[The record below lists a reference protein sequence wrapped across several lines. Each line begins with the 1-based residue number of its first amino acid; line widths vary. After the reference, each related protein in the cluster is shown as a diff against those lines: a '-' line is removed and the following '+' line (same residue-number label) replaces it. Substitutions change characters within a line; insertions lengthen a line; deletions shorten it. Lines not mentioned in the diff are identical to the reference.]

1 MTSRAKLPAAVLALL
16 LGAAATASAQ
26 GNFLIVGNDE
36 KTANA
41 PTGTTNL
48 APGRDTVSIIDIA
61 DPLAPR
67 IVVSLPLMNGV
78 QGPPTNLQITPDGRL
93 GLVANPVVMTH
104 DGTAWRASPD
114 NQLHVI
120 DLTATPPRLVESI
133 TVGRQPSGL
142 AISHDG
148 TFALVANRGG
158 KSISVLSIS
167 GTTVRQI
174 AEVPVD
180 DEVCSVAITPDGR
193 RAFITKHT
201 VHRVGVLEIDGTD
214 VRYSR
219 GNDMATG
226 IGVYNVQVTPDGRY
240 ALAANTGVQG
250 DGNADTISVID
261 ATANPPRVIDNVN
274 VGDGP
279 EGLAVSPDGRYAAA
293 VLLHGSVAPHARW
306 SYSRN
311 GSVRLIR
318 IGANGMLTPL
328 NAVPTGGLPEGGAF
342 SPDSRHFYVANFL
355 DRNLQVYRI
364 ENDTL
369 VDTGATLALPG
380 QPASIRGR
388 P

>member
-1 MTSRAKLPAAVLALL
+1 V
-16 LGAAATASAQ
+16 
-26 GNFLIVGNDE
+26 
-36 KTANA
+36 
-41 PTGTTNL
+41 
-48 APGRDTVSIIDIA
+48 
-61 DPLAPR
+61 PR
-67 IVVSLPLMNGV
+67 IVTRLPLINGV

-93 GLVANPVVMTH
+93 GLVANPVVMTQ
-104 DGTAWRASPD
+104 DGDAWRASPD

-120 DLTATPPRLVESI
+120 DLTTSPPRLVESI

-148 TFALVANRGG
+148 RFALVANRAG
-158 KSISVLSIS
+158 KSVSVLSIS

-201 VHRVGVLEIDGTD
+201 VHRVGVLEIDGTA

-226 IGVYNVQVTPDGRY
+226 IRLQRAGHSGWALCARREYRRAERWQCRHDQRHRRHRQPAARDRHVT
-240 ALAANTGVQG
+240 
-250 DGNADTISVID
+250 
-261 ATANPPRVIDNVN
+261 

-279 EGLAVSPDGRYAAA
+279 EGLAISPDGRYAAA

-318 IGANGMLTPL
+318 IGENGVLTPL
-328 NAVPTGGLPEGGAF
+328 NSAPTGGLPEGGAF

-355 DRNLQVYRI
+355 NRNVQVYRI
-364 ENDTL
+364 DNDAL
-369 VDTGATLALPG
+369 IDTGVTLALPG